1 MNNKEKFAQARELDT
16 SRGERSTLA
25 YSATQAAEVFSLWAD
40 AHGDDEVVKREH
52 LQLAR
57 GLNPE
62 EALAERQESAPD
74 PQPRGRGKGIQVYR
88 RAS

>member
-1 MNNKEKFAQARELDT
+1 
-16 SRGERSTLA
+16 
-25 YSATQAAEVFSLWAD
+25 LWAD